1 MAQVTLS
8 IGGFGYT
15 VACRDGDEAHLQGL
29 GKILDQRATDAL
41 SSVGSASESRQLL
54 LAGLLLAD
62 ELQEAKNGAKPPAAP
77 AFDASALETLA
88 VRLEALASTLEAD
101 VQSV

>member
-1 MAQVTLS
+1 MAQVTLN

-29 GKILDQRATDAL
+29 GEILDKRATDAL

-62 ELQEAKNGAKPPAAP
+62 ELQEATNGAKPSETPP
-77 AFDASALETLA
+77 FDTSALAALA
-88 VRLEALASTLEAD
+88 VRLETLASKLEAD
-101 VQSV
+101 AV